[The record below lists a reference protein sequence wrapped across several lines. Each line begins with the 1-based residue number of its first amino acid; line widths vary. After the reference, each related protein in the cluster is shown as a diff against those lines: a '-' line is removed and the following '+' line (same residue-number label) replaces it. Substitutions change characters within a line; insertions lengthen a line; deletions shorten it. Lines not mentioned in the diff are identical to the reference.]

1 MVKPKIHLFI
11 LEAKSYFRALDEFLR
26 WIPEDIYVNQS
37 ALTDILIEY
46 LLTGECQEDLIKTS
60 RLVIEVNSFI
70 NEDLFID
77 MLREKSSQLL
87 QPLRELL
94 LSRAPQVLKD
104 VYIIEQIRAVQSTRT
119 ITMRL
124 RYHEANLSSQHR
136 SSTNG
141 DRRETKGTD

>member
-1 MVKPKIHLFI
+1 MVKPKIHLFF
-11 LEAKSYFRALDEFLR
+11 LEAKPYFKALEEFLR
-26 WIPEDIYVNQS
+26 WIPEDIYVNRS

-46 LLTGECQEDLIKTS
+46 LLTGECQEDLIKTA
-60 RLVIEVNSFI
+60 RLVIEANSFI

-77 MLREKSSQLL
+77 MLREKSSLLL
-87 QPLRELL
+87 QPLKELL

-124 RYHEANLSSQHR
+124 RYHEANLSSPHHSFTHGHQR
-136 SSTNG
+136 K
-141 DRRETKGTD
+141 DKRPD